1 MNRQQA
7 QARLNEVQALYR
19 EWLALLPQ
27 LEAAQAEWQRAAAL
41 IAQLEDF
48 YTHEYLPL
56 HEGEYRVL
64 SEDAI
69 FDALGDANRLAWS
82 WMRLA
87 MAALDPARDASA

>member
-1 MNRQQA
+1 MDRQQA

-19 EWLALLPQ
+19 EWLA
-27 LEAAQAEWQRAAAL
+27 AL

-48 YTHEYLPL
+48 YAHEYLPL
-56 HEGEYRVL
+56 HDAVAGGLALDERTEGEYRVL

-69 FDALGDANRLAWS
+69 FDALGDANRLAWG